1 MKKNILF
8 LTWKDIKHPNAWW
21 AEKVIY
27 EYCKNLVKFWHNIVW
42 FASWFDWAKSEE
54 IIDWIK
60 IIRKYTINN
69 IYFKAW
75 KWYKY
80 FIKNNEVDI
89 VIDEA
94 WWIPFFSPFYVKNKK
109 EKL

>member
-1 MKKNILF
+1 M
-8 LTWKDIKHPNAWW
+8 
-21 AEKVIY
+21 
-27 EYCKNLVKFWHNIVW
+27 VKFWHNIVW

>member
-1 MKKNILF
+1 M
-8 LTWKDIKHPNAWW
+8 
-21 AEKVIY
+21 
-27 EYCKNLVKFWHNIVW
+27 VKFWHNIVW

-94 WWIPFFSPFYVKNKK
+94 WWIPLFSPFYVKNKK

>member
-1 MKKNILF
+1 
-8 LTWKDIKHPNAWW
+8 
-21 AEKVIY
+21 
-27 EYCKNLVKFWHNIVW
+27 LVKFWHNIVW

-94 WWIPFFSPFYVKNKK
+94 WWIPLFSPFYVKNKK